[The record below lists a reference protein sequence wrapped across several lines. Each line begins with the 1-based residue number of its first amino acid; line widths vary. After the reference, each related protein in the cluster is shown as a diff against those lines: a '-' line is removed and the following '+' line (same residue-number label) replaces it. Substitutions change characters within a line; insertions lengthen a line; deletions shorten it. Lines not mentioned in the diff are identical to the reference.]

1 MDIKIDLLKANML
14 FDKEFTINSIPI
26 KTEESKI
33 WISFGDGK
41 EILEKKGLETIIETT
56 KGSEQIILNKK
67 YKEKLEV
74 DDLIYYSDR
83 WLPIIRINEGLV
95 FVKIDDKE
103 INIPINDCIR
113 EIPMQILLC
122 SIDSIFLHIMSVKG
136 NYTLEYLS
144 KKLYKKFNI
153 KTSKGSW
160 YYLGKLCNNSDTI
173 ESIHMKPNEKLS
185 CIALKHDIKTFKR
198 FKQLDESRGWYMSH
212 TSPDAIGFV
221 PSITINLFGFG
232 MYYTREGPT
241 TYIMKYEILLGDDV
255 KKSDT
260 VTVTKTDDSAQIG
273 KIWLTSDHDP
283 IVVPGGVKISI
294 VVRYIEYE
302 DNSRLM
308 VGTAGEDYDGLEG
321 NDPGLF
327 KVEESSISAN
337 GTDIHAG
344 QIPEIYYTIEGRA

>member
-1 MDIKIDLLKANML
+1 
-14 FDKEFTINSIPI
+14 
-26 KTEESKI
+26 
-33 WISFGDGK
+33 
-41 EILEKKGLETIIETT
+41 
-56 KGSEQIILNKK
+56 
-67 YKEKLEV
+67 
-74 DDLIYYSDR
+74 
-83 WLPIIRINEGLV
+83 
-95 FVKIDDKE
+95 
-103 INIPINDCIR
+103 
-113 EIPMQILLC
+113 
-122 SIDSIFLHIMSVKG
+122 
-136 NYTLEYLS
+136 
-144 KKLYKKFNI
+144 
-153 KTSKGSW
+153 
-160 YYLGKLCNNSDTI
+160 
-173 ESIHMKPNEKLS
+173 
-185 CIALKHDIKTFKR
+185 
-198 FKQLDESRGWYMSH
+198 MSH